1 MTDYEKFH
9 YRFEDLKENTGIR
22 KVEIIMH
29 NDDEM
34 TIEYSGKDGF
44 NTEGFDYPLFN
55 KKNKDEDT
63 SWFLYR
69 VEEIRD
75 TEFEILDQL
84 KEPIQLDEKQLTHK
98 IRKQVEIFC
107 FKEE

>member
-1 MTDYEKFH
+1 MITDETYH
-9 YRFEDLKENTGIR
+9 YRFSDLKENKGI
-22 KVEIIMH
+22 KEVEIILH

-34 TIEYSGKDGF
+34 TIEYSGKNGF

-55 KKNKDEDT
+55 RKEKDEET

-69 VEEIRD
+69 VEEIID
-75 TEFEILDQL
+75 TEFELLDEL
-84 KEPIQLDEKQLTHK
+84 RMPIQLDEKQLTHK

-107 FKEE
+107 FKD

>member
-1 MTDYEKFH
+1 MITDETYH
-9 YRFEDLKENTGIR
+9 YRFSDLKENKGI
-22 KVEIIMH
+22 KEVEIIIH

-34 TIEYSGKDGF
+34 TIEYSGKNGF

-55 KKNKDEDT
+55 RKEKDEET

-69 VEEIRD
+69 VEEIID
-75 TEFEILDQL
+75 TEFELLDEL
-84 KEPIQLDEKQLTHK
+84 RMPIQLDEKQLTNK

-107 FKEE
+107 FKD